1 MDPDNS
7 SEPSFASEWRCSQMS
22 SAEWRSWESPWRSWP
37 AGSEP
42 YVDDT
47 INAMAHLCGFMRSLA
62 AGQAMWTLATAL
74 LFGIARAAPTLG
86 ELKLRCA
93 IGKAEIT
100 ESTAQHLMVVLQQHQ
115 CVRARGGD
123 ADFQESVTHAQ
134 RDVDLNQF
142 CGEEPKRQAVAPV
155 GRRVLH

>member
-1 MDPDNS
+1 FVRIDWRWRSSNCRACRSFERIAQPAKTAQAASRTALHRVAPMDPDTS
-7 SEPSFASEWRCSQMS
+7 SEPSSASERRCSQMS

-47 INAMAHLCGFMRSLA
+47 INAMAHLCGFMSSLA

-93 IGKAEIT
+93 IGKAE
-100 ESTAQHLMVVLQQHQ
+100 
-115 CVRARGGD
+115 
-123 ADFQESVTHAQ
+123 
-134 RDVDLNQF
+134 
-142 CGEEPKRQAVAPV
+142 
-155 GRRVLH
+155 